1 MYNNLNS
8 KLSPGKYIQ
17 KVNNKKIVVKFGI
30 HIGYSYELNEIK
42 KDMEKSNNKQM
53 TKSTLIFD
61 GTHEF

>member
-30 HIGYSYELNEIK
+30 HIGYSYELNKIK

-53 TKSTLIFD
+53 TKSTLIFEI
-61 GTHEF
+61 G